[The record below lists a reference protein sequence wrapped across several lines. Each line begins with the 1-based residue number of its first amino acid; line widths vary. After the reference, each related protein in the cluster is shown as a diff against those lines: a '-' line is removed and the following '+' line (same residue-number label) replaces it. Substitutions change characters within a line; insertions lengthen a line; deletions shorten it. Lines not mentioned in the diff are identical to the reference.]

1 MDNMDVS
8 LFGSFQITYHG
19 ICLDEQGIH
28 STKMTALLSYFLIY
42 NNRKISTTELNDILW
57 EDDSNISNP
66 LSALKNLMYRLRSL
80 LKKEFKAVD
89 MIITGKGSYYWNPQI
104 KVHLDTDSFEELDK
118 LLKKEH
124 LSTCKEVDKL
134 NSILK
139 LYKGKFLPCIS
150 DKRWV
155 VSLSTYYHSL
165 YIRCAKELAMKYED
179 LDEYEKMNTVCKDA
193 LVHDPLDD
201 EMQYLFISS
210 LIRLKHYDLA
220 KEQYHRA
227 CSLLYERLGI
237 RQSQFLQKV
246 YMELIKN
253 NNQVNANLDA
263 IQDSI
268 AEKKMEQAFY
278 CEFGVFKEI
287 YHLELRRM
295 VREGFSEYVVLMTL
309 QPKKFIDANSKEG
322 LHLLSKEMEALR
334 IVLCK
339 CLRNGDVVSKYS
351 GSQFIFMLHSC
362 NAENAKRVI
371 KRILNN
377 YASLNKHNLIDLSY
391 TYDELQLFDNDTLKG

>member
-28 STKMTALLSYFLIY
+28 SSKMAALLSYFLIY
-42 NNRKISTTELNDILW
+42 NDRKISTTELNDILW

-80 LKKEFKAVD
+80 LKKEFKTAD

-124 LSTCKEVDKL
+124 FSTCKDVDKL

-165 YIRCAKELAMKYED
+165 YLRCAKALAMK
-179 LDEYEKMNTVCKDA
+179 
-193 LVHDPLDD
+193 
-201 EMQYLFISS
+201 
-210 LIRLKHYDLA
+210 R
-220 KEQYHRA
+220 
-227 CSLLYERLGI
+227 
-237 RQSQFLQKV
+237 
-246 YMELIKN
+246 
-253 NNQVNANLDA
+253 
-263 IQDSI
+263 
-268 AEKKMEQAFY
+268 
-278 CEFGVFKEI
+278 
-287 YHLELRRM
+287 
-295 VREGFSEYVVLMTL
+295 
-309 QPKKFIDANSKEG
+309 
-322 LHLLSKEMEALR
+322 
-334 IVLCK
+334 
-339 CLRNGDVVSKYS
+339 
-351 GSQFIFMLHSC
+351 
-362 NAENAKRVI
+362 
-371 KRILNN
+371 
-377 YASLNKHNLIDLSY
+377 
-391 TYDELQLFDNDTLKG
+391 